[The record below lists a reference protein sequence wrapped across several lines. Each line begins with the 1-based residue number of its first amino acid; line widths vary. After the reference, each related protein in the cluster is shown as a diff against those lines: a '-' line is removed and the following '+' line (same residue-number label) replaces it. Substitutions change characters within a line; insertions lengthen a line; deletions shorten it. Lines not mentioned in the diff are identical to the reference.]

1 MKTKI
6 NILSDLSK
14 LINRLS
20 DLELVLVILSIAMG
34 FMYIAWELGRAYA
47 RM

>member
-6 NILSDLSK
+6 NILRSLSR
-14 LINRLS
+14 LIDKLS
-20 DLELVLVILSIAMG
+20 DLEVVSIALSIAMG
-34 FMYIAWELGRAYA
+34 FMYIGWELGRAYA